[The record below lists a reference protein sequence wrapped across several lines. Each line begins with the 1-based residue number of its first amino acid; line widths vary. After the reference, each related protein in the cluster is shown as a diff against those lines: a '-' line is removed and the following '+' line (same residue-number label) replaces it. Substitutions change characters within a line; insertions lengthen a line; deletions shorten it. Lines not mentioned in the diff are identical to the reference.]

1 MNVSLFELPKPYK
14 FLVMAAL
21 IALSAGLS
29 YYYPKVLG
37 TGTVFTHFYYLPIVL
52 ACIWWKKKGLV
63 VIVLLS
69 AILLV
74 SQFLFQENEGYADNI
89 MRILIFF
96 LVAMVSVLLSEGIE
110 TAQERANEH
119 QQWYQTIFHNAGA
132 AMAILGK
139 DGVISLTNAEFEH
152 LTEYSRD
159 ELAGGK
165 NLFEIIS
172 EKHAHK
178 ARNYYFHVRKERFYG
193 EPYLMIKLDS
203 KTGGVKDVRLT
214 FSLIPGTGR
223 IVATL
228 VDLSQLKKAMEEQQ
242 RLKAELA
249 ETLAKVLSGYLPIC
263 SRCKKIKEDS
273 GHWKAV
279 ETYIQARTAA
289 DFTHTLCPECARH
302 LYPELVND
310 LDDGNRDMVV

>member
-1 MNVSLFELPKPYK
+1 MILSLFELPNVYK
-14 FLVMAAL
+14 YLVMATL
-21 IALSAGLS
+21 IFLSAGLS
-29 YYYPKVLG
+29 CYYPGVLG
-37 TGTVFTHFYYLPIVL
+37 TGTVFTHFFYLPIVL
-52 ACIWWKKKGLV
+52 ACIWWKKKGLM

-74 SQFLFQENEGYADNI
+74 SQHLFQGDESYADNI

-96 LVAMVSVLLSEGIE
+96 LVALVSILLSEGIE
-110 TAQERANEH
+110 KARERANEH

-132 AMAILGK
+132 AMAIVGK
-139 DGVISLTNAEFEH
+139 DAVISLVNAEFEH
-152 LTEYSRD
+152 LTGYSRD
-159 ELAGGK
+159 ELGDSK
-165 NLFEIIS
+165 SLFEIIS

-178 ARNYYFHVRKERFYG
+178 ARNYYYHVRKERFYG
-193 EPYLMIKLDS
+193 YPNLMVKLDGKS
-203 KTGGVKDVRLT
+203 GAVKDVRLT
-214 FSLIPGTGR
+214 FTLVPGTGKM
-223 IVATL
+223 VATL

-273 GHWKAV
+273 GQWKAV

-289 DFTHTLCPECARH
+289 DFTHTLCPECARA
-302 LYPELVND
+302 LYPELVGD
-310 LDDGNRDMVV
+310 LDDDKRDMIV